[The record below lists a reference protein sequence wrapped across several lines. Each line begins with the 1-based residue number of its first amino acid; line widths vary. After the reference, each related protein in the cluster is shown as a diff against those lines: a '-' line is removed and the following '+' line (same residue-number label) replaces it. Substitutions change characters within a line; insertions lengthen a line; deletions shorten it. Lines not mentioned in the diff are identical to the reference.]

1 MKKWNCFLSLT
12 FAIVFCQF
20 QGCTSPKPEPT
31 QEELKKIEAE
41 IVKGES
47 AL

>member
-1 MKKWNCFLSLT
+1 MKKWNWSLSLL
-12 FAIVFCQF
+12 FAFLFCQF
-20 QGCTSPKPEPT
+20 IGCASPKPEPT
-31 QEELKKIEAE
+31 QEELQKIEAE